1 MLELRLR
8 PSELFPFE
16 NRSQIIYT
24 HTLKK
29 QVQRLIKSSYTTYF
43 FSFSSFK
50 ILHRFIKSYV
60 IPTLNRVYSLS
71 EHHFLKKR
79 LKKLEK
85 LKELE
90 KLEIRPTTNNIHHHI
105 HQKTTVYLMTINRPY
120 RYNSL
125 RRGGVSPPD
134 VYNSS
139 LQERII
145 RLVQFLDLLFCRR
158 GMPKWHSYR

>member
-1 MLELRLR
+1 MLELQLR

-29 QVQRLIKSSYTTYF
+29 QVQRIINLIYTTYF

-50 ILHRFIKSYV
+50 ILHRLIKSYV
-60 IPTLNRVYSLS
+60 IPIPNRVFGSS
-71 EHHFLKKR
+71 KCHFLKKR

-90 KLEIRPTTNNIHHHI
+90 KLEIRPTSNDS
-105 HQKTTVYLMTINRPY
+105 KSV
-120 RYNSL
+120 
-125 RRGGVSPPD
+125 D
-134 VYNSS
+134 
-139 LQERII
+139 
-145 RLVQFLDLLFCRR
+145 
-158 GMPKWHSYR
+158 

>member
-8 PSELFPFE
+8 PPEVFPFE

-24 HTLKK
+24 HTLKT
-29 QVQRLIKSSYTTYF
+29 QVQRIIKLIYTTYF
-43 FSFSSFK
+43 FSFSSFN

-60 IPTLNRVYSLS
+60 IPIPHRVYSLS

-90 KLEIRPTTNNIHHHI
+90 KLEIRPTSNNS
-105 HQKTTVYLMTINRPY
+105 KSM
-120 RYNSL
+120 
-125 RRGGVSPPD
+125 D
-134 VYNSS
+134 
-139 LQERII
+139 
-145 RLVQFLDLLFCRR
+145 
-158 GMPKWHSYR
+158 

>member
-16 NRSQIIYT
+16 NCSQIIYT

-29 QVQRLIKSSYTTYF
+29 QVQRIIKLIYTTYF

-50 ILHRFIKSYV
+50 ILHQLIKSFV
-60 IPTLNRVYSLS
+60 IPILNRVYSLS

-90 KLEIRPTTNNIHHHI
+90 KLEIRPTSNNS
-105 HQKTTVYLMTINRPY
+105 KSM
-120 RYNSL
+120 
-125 RRGGVSPPD
+125 D
-134 VYNSS
+134 
-139 LQERII
+139 
-145 RLVQFLDLLFCRR
+145 
-158 GMPKWHSYR
+158 

>member
-1 MLELRLR
+1 MSEIRR
-8 PSELFPFE
+8 KHSELQTFV
-16 NRSQIIYT
+16 NRSQNSYHHSLKNQIQRII
-24 HTLKK
+24 TLSF
-29 QVQRLIKSSYTTYF
+29 ITYF
-43 FSFSSFK
+43 SSFSSFK
-50 ILHRFIKSYV
+50 ILHRLLKSFV
-60 IPTLNRVYSLS
+60 IPTPNRVYSLS

-90 KLEIRPTTNNIHHHI
+90 KLEIRPTSNNIHHHI
-105 HQKTTVYLMTINRPY
+105 HQKTTVYLITTNRPY

-125 RRGGVSPPD
+125 RRDGVSPPD
-134 VYNSS
+134 VHNSC

-145 RLVQFLDLLFCRR
+145 RLVHFLDLLFCRR